1 MERTTT
7 EPTLRDELDRLLA
20 EPAREL
26 PATPFPSAGEPAPPA
41 AADAFDAQILAAL
54 VSP

>member
-1 MERTTT
+1 MERTL
-7 EPTLRDELDRLLA
+7 TLEDELDRLLA
-20 EPAREL
+20 EPARE
-26 PATPFPSAGEPAPPA
+26 PVATPFPAPGEVAPPT